1 MQTLSPGLYWPSGH
15 EFIGTHAPDT
25 KASEVVEQPH
35 LPREGVFKLNE
46 VTHEEQ
52 APVVSSQVVQL
63 AGQKAQTFA
72 DVLYYVDL
80 HAQVFVEAVKV
91 NVERQALH

>member
-1 MQTLSPGLYWPSGH
+1 MQTLLPGLYWPSGH
-15 EFIGTHAPDT
+15 ESKGTQAPET

-35 LPREGVFKLNE
+35 LPREGVFKLND
-46 VTHEEQ
+46 VSHEEQ